1 MEHTDPKQYLKA
13 RVNDAKVV
21 EGVVM
26 KFSETMPKLD
36 ETTGVD
42 KKIKNTRRVK
52 RLELDS
58 IKGRWGLRF

>member
-1 MEHTDPKQYLKA
+1 MEHTNPKQYLKA
-13 RVNDAKVV
+13 RVNDAKVNV

-42 KKIKNTRRVK
+42 KKNQ
-52 RLELDS
+52 EYS
-58 IKGRWGLRF
+58 KGQAAGARFDQR